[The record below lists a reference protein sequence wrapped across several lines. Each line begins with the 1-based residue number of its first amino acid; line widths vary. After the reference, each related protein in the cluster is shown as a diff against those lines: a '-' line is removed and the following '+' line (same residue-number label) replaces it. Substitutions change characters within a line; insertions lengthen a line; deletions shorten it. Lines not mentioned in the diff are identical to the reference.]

1 MCKIGEYPF
10 PINNSSLQIV
20 VTFLLGTESQNPR
33 NESQQD
39 KIPVAAIAV
48 PVVLIILFAVIA
60 VAGVVLYR
68 K

>member
-20 VTFLLGTESQNPR
+20 VTFLLGTDNGQKG
-33 NESQQD
+33 ESQQD
-39 KIPVAAIAV
+39 KISVAAIAV